1 VNRDE
6 TSVCR
11 EWSCHICSVGARAIC
26 SVNRG
31 FRQDS
36 RYQRHVRECSFEEIF
51 ADVPIQLPARI

>member
-1 VNRDE
+1 MKRAFAANGLAIFAASA
-6 TSVCR
+6 T
-11 EWSCHICSVGARAIC
+11 RAIC

-36 RYQRHVRECSFEEIF
+36 RYQRYIRELFEEIF